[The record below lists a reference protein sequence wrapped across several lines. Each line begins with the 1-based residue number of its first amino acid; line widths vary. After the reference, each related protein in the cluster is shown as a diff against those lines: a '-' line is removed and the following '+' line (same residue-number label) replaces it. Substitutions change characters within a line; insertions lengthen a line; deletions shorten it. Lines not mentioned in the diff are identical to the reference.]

1 MEPEES
7 NVPALRVEV
16 KEKTPEAIAEA
27 IKRALE
33 AEPTDLF
40 TADDTLVL
48 LVQHQLGGKRTAE

>member
-27 IKRALE
+27 VKRALE